1 MVMKMNIIKY
11 SLFVTA
17 LAFTAVANAQQTD
30 RDCIRQGNR
39 YFRAGEMDKAVTFY
53 QKAIEKH
60 PTVEAYYNLG
70 CASQDSTTIESYM
83 KAESLGF
90 RNAGKRA
97 MNFYNM
103 GNIWFMTCMAQIR
116 SNDPNIEKYIDAAI
130 ENYKSS
136 LRCNPN
142 DDETRYN
149 LAVAQWFKKNSHFG
163 DGKQQQQQQQEQD
176 QQQQKQQQQEQ
187 QKKEQQQKKD
197 EMSDEVVEQ
206 LLRSAQQDEKDVQK
220 KVNVQQNR
228 RRSLEKDW

>member
-1 MVMKMNIIKY
+1 MNIIKY
-11 SLFVTA
+11 SLFVVA
-17 LAFTAVANAQQTD
+17 LASTAAANAQQTD

-53 QKAIEKH
+53 QKAIEKN
-60 PTVEAYYNLG
+60 PTVEAFYNLG
-70 CASQDSTTIESYM
+70 CASQDSTTLESYM

-97 MNFYNM
+97 MNFHNM

-116 SNDPNIEKYIDAAI
+116 SNDPNLEKYIDAAI
-130 ENYKSS
+130 ENYKSA
-136 LRCNPN
+136 LRCNPSDN
-142 DDETRYN
+142 ETRYN

-163 DGKQQQQQQQEQD
+163 DGKQQQ
-176 QQQQKQQQQEQ
+176 EQ
-187 QKKEQQQKKD
+187 QKKEQKKD

>member
-1 MVMKMNIIKY
+1 MNKIKCC
-11 SLFVTA
+11 LFFIA
-17 LAFTAVANAQQTD
+17 LAFGVVANAQQTD
-30 RDCIRQGNR
+30 RDCIRKGNS
-39 YFRAGEMDKAVTFY
+39 YFKMGEMDKAVTYY

-70 CASQDSTTIESYM
+70 CASQDSTTLESYM

-90 RNAGKRA
+90 TNAGKRA
-97 MNFYNM
+97 MNFHNI
-103 GNIWFMTCMAQIR
+103 GNVWYMFTLANLR
-116 SNDPNIEKYIDAAI
+116 SNDSNLGKYLDAAI
-130 ENYKSS
+130 ESYKSA
-136 LRCNPN
+136 LRCNPSDN
-142 DDETRYN
+142 ETRYN

-163 DGKQQQQQQQEQD
+163 DGKQQQQQQQQD
-176 QQQQKQQQQEQ
+176 EQQQQQQQQQEQ
-187 QKKEQQQKKD
+187 QKKEQKKD

>member
-1 MVMKMNIIKY
+1 MNIIKY
-11 SLFVTA
+11 SLFVVA
-17 LAFTAVANAQQTD
+17 LASTAAANAQQTD

-53 QKAIEKH
+53 QKAIEKN
-60 PTVEAYYNLG
+60 PTVEAFYNLG
-70 CASQDSTTIESYM
+70 CASQDSTTLESYM

-97 MNFYNM
+97 MNFHNM

-116 SNDPNIEKYIDAAI
+116 SNDPNLEKYIDAAI
-130 ENYKSS
+130 ENYKSA
-136 LRCNPN
+136 LRCNPSDN
-142 DDETRYN
+142 ETRYN

-163 DGKQQQQQQQEQD
+163 DGKQQQQQQQQD
-176 QQQQKQQQQEQ
+176 EQQQQQQQQQEQ
-187 QKKEQQQKKD
+187 QKKEQKKD